1 MDDVLIHYGV
11 LGMKWGVR
19 RYQNKD
25 GSLTPKGKKRY
36 SKELYSEMKKNDG
49 KLYRTDYRN
58 AVKNKLSNDKRVK
71 DYVSSNSKEYK
82 KILRE
87 WGNIQDKI
95 DKEYETDDIYK
106 RAYKKAIKNGGDP
119 KQKHFDDYAF
129 ELMGED
135 KKISEL
141 ESQSEKAWNNLNE
154 YSKKAKILVDD
165 IIGKYGNMPANALY
179 DHNVKAESW
188 IYSALE
194 DLMNEY
200 KD

>member
-1 MDDVLIHYGV
+1 MNYELYHHGIKGQ
-11 LGMKWGVR
+11 KWGVR

-25 GSLTPKGKKRY
+25 GSLTQKGKKRY
-36 SKELYSEMKKNDG
+36 SKELYSEMKKNDR
-49 KLYRTDYRN
+49 KLSRTDYKN

-95 DKEYETDDIYK
+95 DKEYENDDTYK
-106 RAYKKAIKNGGDP
+106 RAYEKAIKNGGDP
-119 KQKHFDDYAF
+119 KLKYFDDYVY

-135 KKISEL
+135 KKISKL

-154 YSKKAKILVDD
+154 YSKKAKPLVDD
-165 IIGKYGNMPANALY
+165 IIGKYGNMPANALN
-179 DHNVKAESW
+179 DNNVKAESW
-188 IYSALE
+188 IYSSLE
-194 DLMNEY
+194 DLMTEY

>member
-1 MDDVLIHYGV
+1 
-11 LGMKWGVR
+11 
-19 RYQNKD
+19 
-25 GSLTPKGKKRY
+25 
-36 SKELYSEMKKNDG
+36 
-49 KLYRTDYRN
+49 
-58 AVKNKLSNDKRVK
+58 
-71 DYVSSNSKEYK
+71 
-82 KILRE
+82 
-87 WGNIQDKI
+87 
-95 DKEYETDDIYK
+95 
-106 RAYKKAIKNGGDP
+106 
-119 KQKHFDDYAF
+119 
-129 ELMGED
+129 MGED

>member
-1 MDDVLIHYGV
+1 MGELYHYGIK
-11 LGMKWGVR
+11 GMRWGIR

-49 KLYRTDYRN
+49 KLNRTDYGN

-82 KILRE
+82 RLLRE
-87 WGNIQDKI
+87 WGDIQDKI
-95 DKEYETDDIYK
+95 DKEYENDDVYK
-106 RAYKKAIKNGGDP
+106 RAYEKAIKNGGDP
-119 KQKHFDDYAF
+119 KLKYFSDYVF
-129 ELMGED
+129 ELMGDD

-154 YSKKAKILVDD
+154 YSKKSKPLVDD

-179 DHNVKAESW
+179 DNNVKAEKW